1 MSENGS
7 TDLEGVNDS
16 INLSDLERAGLLVA
30 KSPRF
35 QMNVGVL
42 RRQLT
47 WLFVLMVVFH
57 CLWVWKGRT
66 DVSEWVYRLGRGQ

>member
-1 MSENGS
+1 MNGS

-16 INLSDLERAGLLVA
+16 TNLSDLDLERAGLLTR
-30 KSPRF
+30 SPRF

-42 RRQLT
+42 RLQLT

-57 CLWVWKGRT
+57 CLWVCKGRT
-66 DVSEWVYRLGRGQ
+66 DVSERVCRLGRGQ